1 MSDSTLERE
10 PVTVNND
17 LPESVDL
24 SDVLGSLDRA
34 ALWRSL
40 VRGVA
45 HDLNNTSQ
53 VFTLNEPEDIV
64 DQVRTGEWNSTAN
77 WITSKLGTAIE
88 LLQEFGEPAGSELEP
103 VVVGDVIATVLE
115 WQRYQKAQPPVP
127 VRVDVAPDT
136 RPASAVAAQLRHV
149 LLSLLANAKEAM
161 GESDGGEIVVSAA
174 SANSGTVLIAVEDA
188 GPGIPIELQD
198 KIFEPFYT
206 TKSDATHA
214 GLGATVS
221 RQLVESWA
229 GSLSAE
235 CRDHVAGAKL
245 LVRLKE
251 WSSTTA

>member
-1 MSDSTLERE
+1 M
-10 PVTVNND
+10 NAD

-64 DQVRTGEWNSTAN
+64 DQVKTGEWTSTAN

-88 LLQEFGEPAGSELEP
+88 LLQEFGKTSGAELEP
-103 VVVGDVIATVLE
+103 VMVGDVITTVLE

-127 VRVDVAPDT
+127 VRMYVAPNT
-136 RPASAVAAQLRHV
+136 QPASAVATQLRHV

-161 GESDGGEIVVSAA
+161 GESNAGEIVLSAD
-174 SANSGTVLIAVEDA
+174 SADNGTVLITVEDT
-188 GPGIPIELQD
+188 GPGIPLELQE

-206 TKSDATHA
+206 TKNPATHA

-221 RQLVESWA
+221 RYLVESWA
-229 GSLSAE
+229 GSLAAE
-235 CRDHVAGAKL
+235 SRSDAHGA
-245 LVRLKE
+245 RLIVQLNE
-251 WSSTTA
+251 WG